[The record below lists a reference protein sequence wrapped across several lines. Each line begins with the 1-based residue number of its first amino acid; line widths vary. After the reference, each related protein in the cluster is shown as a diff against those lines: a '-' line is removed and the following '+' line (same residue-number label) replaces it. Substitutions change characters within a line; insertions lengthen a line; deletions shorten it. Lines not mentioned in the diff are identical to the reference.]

1 MFETL
6 FTYAGVVRRHQEAS
20 FADQRRIYLSGL
32 AAQGLARGT
41 LLRRARYCL
50 CVAIELERRPPDWL
64 FSEDEVDQ
72 LAEEW
77 AAQRVASGRA
87 SSQKW
92 PKENFRFAAGDFLR
106 SLGRLRATPDVAP
119 GLYDAKLDE
128 FVAAQQEGPWQS
140 EATCRVARWQITRF
154 LDHLEQRGV
163 ALVDVTATDIDAFFL
178 HMAQRWSRSS
188 LRTSAKMLRAWFGYC
203 QRRGWARAG
212 LADAI
217 LSPRVFGHE
226 GLPLGPTWD
235 TVGRVLAQTDAGA
248 PASLRDHA
256 IILLLLLY
264 NTGARASEASELA
277 VSDLR
282 LDTSPAARF
291 HGKGR
296 KIRTCPLWART
307 ASILRGLLGARLD
320 GPREAPVFLNVRRQR
335 ITRYG
340 VYALVARTF
349 DKAAETTPSLRD
361 KRVSPHTIRHT
372 TAVHL
377 LRAGV
382 DINTIRAWLG
392 HVSLETT
399 NRYAE
404 VDLEMKAQALQTC
417 AVCGPDPSPAPAPSW
432 HTDSELMA
440 FLASL

>member
-1 MFETL
+1 MSDHHLMGPFVRRFLLDELVADRNLTPNTQKSYRDTIRLL
-6 FTYAGVVRRHQEAS
+6 FRFVANRHSTDPTRVTVEQVDAVVVRNFLAYLEEDRGNS
-20 FADQRRIYLSGL
+20 ISTRNQRL
-32 AAQGLARGT
+32 AALHSLFRFIGRLIPELVDHAARIQAIP
-41 LLRRARYCL
+41 LRRTPTPVMPYLDKHEMDAL
-50 CVAIELERRPPDWL
+50 
-64 FSEDEVDQ
+64 
-72 LAEEW
+72 LAVPN
-77 AAQRVASGRA
+77 R
-87 SSQKW
+87 
-92 PKENFRFAAGDFLR
+92 D
-106 SLGRLRATPDVAP
+106 
-119 GLYDAKLDE
+119 
-128 FVAAQQEGPWQS
+128 
-140 EATCRVARWQITRF
+140 
-154 LDHLEQRGV
+154 
-163 ALVDVTATDIDAFFL
+163 
-178 HMAQRWSRSS
+178 
-188 LRTSAKMLRAWFGYC
+188 
-203 QRRGWARAG
+203 RAG
-212 LADAI
+212 
-217 LSPRVFGHE
+217 GC
-226 GLPLGPTWD
+226 
-235 TVGRVLAQTDAGA
+235 
-248 PASLRDHA
+248 RDYA
-256 IILLLLLY
+256 LLLFLY

-307 ASILRGLLGARLD
+307 ASVLRGLLGARLD